1 MKKRKKTSQKP
12 KAEKHPL
19 IVKRKGHAESFD
31 EKKLYG
37 SVYAACSISGMNE
50 KRCEMVASDINK
62 KVKGWLKGK
71 RKIESHRIMKK
82 AAEELKKKSHE
93 AAYMYETHRDIS

>member
-1 MKKRKKTSQKP
+1 MRKKTSKTQKS
-12 KAEKHPL
+12 EKHPL
-19 IVKRKGHAESFD
+19 IVKRKGHTEKFD

-50 KRCEMVASDINK
+50 KRCELVAGEINNRIK
-62 KVKGWLKGK
+62 SWLKGK
-71 RKIESHRIMKK
+71 RKVESHQIMKK
-82 AAEELKKKSHE
+82 TAEELKKKNHE